1 MAVAMR
7 ALALTALLAA
17 CNPTQGILS
26 LLCSLQ
32 AYVAA
37 CVRVWGWR
45 GWPLAFAFMVHHFV
59 LFAWGLPSDFRP
71 AVMTMGFKRLSAST
85 TVDWM
90 LNSTH
95 LIAMVTTNSIEWYA
109 PT

>member
-1 MAVAMR
+1 MTVHQVSES
-7 ALALTALLAA
+7 
-17 CNPTQGILS
+17 QG
-26 LLCSLQ
+26 
-32 AYVAA
+32 
-37 CVRVWGWR
+37 CVRVWGRR

-59 LFAWGLPSDFRP
+59 LFASPGGLPSDFRP